1 MFQRALQVAG
11 VRVDAQIL
19 VSGGL
24 QRAVPIVDDIVVHVR
39 VGGRLMPLPRPLFQI
54 VVHGVRQVAR
64 IHTEL
69 LEFGDHVGTFFFG
82 NRRSVRVGI
91 PVDAERDAKSLA
103 FGNVTLRF
111 LVGIV
116 AFAVA
121 EADDRAF
128 HAVGFRFGPI
138 DVALPSGNVDH
149 AFGLLHEQVVLV
161 VEKSFR
167 IVVGAPVRAVIVALE
182 FGCLHFRVGLR
193 GLRLRGFRIR
203 LCRLQRRLF
212 HGLFHGCV
220 GLLGLRFRAICV
232 IRVGYSIFDIFRT
245 DRNEG
250 FAVGFGERIRLLIFR
265 ADQCWIGHD
274 FASFDVLDLT
284 FGGDSQIFR
293 NHGGIV
299 GNLVTDVIRKFRI
312 RIVRHAVLRLLAAR
326 LIIRLIVR
334 LHNNTIICS
343 NGTALRNSILNRN
356 ILQCISRR
364 NRNGSSQRNRRQR
377 SRNLHNMMWRNHSSA
392 SLEYSHQPQI
402 FGANALIVNSNC
414 NPQPQHSTSQK
425 F

>member
-1 MFQRALQVAG
+1 MFQRPLQVAG
-11 VRVDAQIL
+11 VRVDAQVL

-39 VGGRLMPLPRPLFQI
+39 IGGRLTPLPRPLFQV

-64 IHTEL
+64 AHTES
-69 LEFGDHVGTFFFG
+69 LEFGDHAGTFFFG

-103 FGNVTLRF
+103 FGNVTLCF

-116 AFAVA
+116 APTVA
-121 EADDRAF
+121 EADDHAF

-167 IVVGAPVRAVIVALE
+167 IVVGAPVRAVFIAFE
-182 FGCLHFRVGLR
+182 FGELYV
-193 GLRLRGFRIR
+193 
-203 LCRLQRRLF
+203 
-212 HGLFHGCV
+212 
-220 GLLGLRFRAICV
+220 
-232 IRVGYSIFDIFRT
+232 RVGYSIFDIFRT

-274 FASFDVLDLT
+274 FAGFDVLDLT
-284 FGGDSQIFR
+284 FGGGSQVFR

-312 RIVRHAVLRLLAAR
+312 RIVGHAVLRLLVAR

-356 ILQCISRR
+356 ILQCVSRR
-364 NRNGSSQRNRRQR
+364 NRNGSRQRNRRQR
-377 SRNLHNMMWRNHSSA
+377 SHDLHNMMWRNHSSA

-402 FGANALIVNSNC
+402 FGANALTANSNC
-414 NPQPQHSTSQK
+414 NPQPRPSPTPKSSQSPHLTHYTLIRIG
-425 F
+425 